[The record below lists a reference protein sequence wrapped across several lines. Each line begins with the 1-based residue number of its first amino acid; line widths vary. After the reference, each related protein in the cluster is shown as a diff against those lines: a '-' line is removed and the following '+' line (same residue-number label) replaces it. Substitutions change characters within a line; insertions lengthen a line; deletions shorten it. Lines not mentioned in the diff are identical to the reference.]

1 MKILVTGGAG
11 YIASHTVVE
20 LLGVGW
26 DVVVL
31 DNLANSSEVSLVR
44 IAQIAGRE
52 PLFVLGD
59 ILDEALLATLFREH
73 TFDAVIHFAGLK
85 AVGDSVK
92 DPLAYYQTNVAGS
105 LSLFSAM
112 AAAGVFRLV
121 FSSSATVYGEP
132 EVMPISE
139 QYPVGAPKSPY
150 GRSKLIVE
158 QVLEDLVRADD
169 RWAIATLRYFNPV
182 GAHPSGLIGE
192 NPNGTPN
199 NLLPYISKVV
209 TGKLPYLSIY
219 GNDYPTCDG
228 TGVRD
233 YIHVADLANG
243 HISALRYI
251 AEKTGLHAWNLG
263 TGVGYS
269 VLQVIAAFEK
279 VSGVE
284 VPQKICERRPGD
296 IAECWSD
303 PSKALRELGWRAEL
317 DLEDMMRD
325 TWRWLQSN
333 PDGYQSK

>member
-1 MKILVTGGAG
+1 M
-11 YIASHTVVE
+11 VE

-73 TFDAVIHFAGLK
+73 KFDAVIHFAGLK

>member
-11 YIASHTVVE
+11 YIESHTVVE

-73 TFDAVIHFAGLK
+73 KFDAVIHFAGLK

>member
-73 TFDAVIHFAGLK
+73 KFDAVIHFAGLK

-233 YIHVADLANG
+233 YIHVADLANV

>member
-73 TFDAVIHFAGLK
+73 KFDAVIHFAGLK

-303 PSKALRELGWRAEL
+303 PSKAFRELGWRAEL

>member
-73 TFDAVIHFAGLK
+73 KFDAVIHFAGLK

-243 HISALRYI
+243 HISAFRYI

>member
-73 TFDAVIHFAGLK
+73 KFDAVIHFAGLK

-279 VSGVE
+279 VSGLE

>member
-73 TFDAVIHFAGLK
+73 KFDAVIHFAGLK